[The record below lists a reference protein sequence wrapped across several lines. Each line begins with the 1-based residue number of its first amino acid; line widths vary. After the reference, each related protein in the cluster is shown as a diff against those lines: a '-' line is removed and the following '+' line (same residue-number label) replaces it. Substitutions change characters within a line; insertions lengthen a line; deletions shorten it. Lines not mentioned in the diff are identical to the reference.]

1 MCRCGTGRFR
11 REAILVR
18 SRPEVGDVKNS
29 PDGSRTV
36 TFAAVPVAPSNVL
49 GVCVDNCQQD
59 ALEGARI
66 SYTHQDLRPY
76 DQDTI
81 LLMPPSL
88 HDWVDPEGLPAFL
101 NDLADPTD

>member
-18 SRPEVGDVKNS
+18 SRPEVGDVKHS

-49 GVCVDNCQQD
+49 TPGSTSTSRPPTGSWLNLVERWFAELTTKKIKRGAHTSVP
-59 ALEGARI
+59 ALERDIRGWI
-66 SYTHQDLRPY
+66 
-76 DQDTI
+76 
-81 LLMPPSL
+81 
-88 HDWVDPEGLPAFL
+88 V
-101 NDLADPTD
+101 